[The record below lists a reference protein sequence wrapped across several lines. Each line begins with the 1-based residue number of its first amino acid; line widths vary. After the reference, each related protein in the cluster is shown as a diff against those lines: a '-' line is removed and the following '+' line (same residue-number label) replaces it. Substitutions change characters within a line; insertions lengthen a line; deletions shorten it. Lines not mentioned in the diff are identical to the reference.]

1 MPYVL
6 RRVDHAVLYHACVK
20 LWPLVFCAM
29 PLLNVIARKSPS
41 GWHTWLGI
49 AVTLGVAR
57 VAFLV
62 YSYADSPLPLQ
73 SEILL
78 TFCRDP
84 T

>member
-20 LWPLVFCAM
+20 LWPLVFVAL
-29 PLLNVIARKSPS
+29 PLLNVIARTTPS

-49 AVTLGVAR
+49 AITLAVAR
-57 VAFLV
+57 VACLV
-62 YSYADSPLPLQ
+62 YSYVDAPLSSY
-73 SEILL
+73 SESLL
-78 TFCRDP
+78 TFCP